1 MKKLKYSWLESPWLR
16 WLGMNQRLPHA
27 LLIHGP
33 EGVGKRALAEHIA
46 QGLLCERSRESTHPC
61 GECGACRWF
70 DDGNHPDYR
79 LTVPEAL
86 QATAEPDSEGV
97 EEEEGG
103 AKSRRAPS
111 KEIRIDQ
118 IRAMDSFF
126 NVGTHRG
133 GHRVVLLYPAD
144 ALNAASG
151 NALLKT
157 LEEPPAGCV
166 FLLVTSRLD
175 DVLPTIRSRC
185 SKLLVG
191 RPKHAQALAWLAAQ
205 GVVDGE
211 SALADAGGAPLLALD
226 ASADPASAFR
236 STLIDAL
243 TSGKPI
249 DPIALAEKCEKGGAA
264 NIAHWLARW
273 VADML
278 LCSSGV
284 VVRYHPR
291 HADAITRIS
300 AHTDILALHAFY
312 RRLMRARR
320 VAEHPLN
327 GRLFAE
333 DLLIEYA
340 RLSGP
345 H

>member
-1 MKKLKYSWLESPWLR
+1 
-16 WLGMNQRLPHA
+16 MNQRLPHA

-33 EGVGKRALAEHIA
+33 AGTGKRALAEHIA
-46 QGLLCERSRESTHPC
+46 QGLLCERTTEIAHPC

-70 DDGNHPDYR
+70 EDGNHPDYR

-86 QATAEPDSEGV
+86 QATTDADGEGV
-97 EEEEGG
+97 EEEGG
-103 AKSRRAPS
+103 GKARKAPS

-126 NVGTHRG
+126 NIGTHRG

-166 FLLVTSRLD
+166 FLLVTSRLE

-185 SKLLVG
+185 ARLLVP
-191 RPKHAQALAWLAAQ
+191 RPARAQAMQWLSAQ
-205 GVVDGE
+205 GVADPE
-211 SALADAGGAPLLALD
+211 TALADAGGAPLLALD
-226 ASADPASAFR
+226 AAADPAASFR
-236 STLIDAL
+236 SMLVDAL
-243 TSGKPI
+243 TCGKPI
-249 DPIALAEKCEKGGAA
+249 DPITLAEKCEKGGAV

-273 VADML
+273 VADLL

-284 VVRYHPR
+284 VVRYHPLQAESIR
-291 HADAITRIS
+291 QITARADTV
-300 AHTDILALHAFY
+300 ALRAFY
-312 RRLMRARR
+312 RRLMQARR
-320 VAEHPLN
+320 VADHPLN